1 MIDKDEI
8 TAEEFERLF
17 DEGVDLSP
25 YVDWSTA
32 YSPVQAGEE
41 PAHMVFDET
50 IILNGPD
57 EIDQGGDDDGGELK
71 PAS

>member
-1 MIDKDEI
+1 MIDEELP
-8 TAEEFERLF
+8 TAEEIDRMF

-25 YVDWSTA
+25 YIDWSSARRPGLT
-32 YSPVQAGEE
+32 GEE

-57 EIDQGGDDDGGELK
+57 EIDRGGDDDGGELK